1 MADGQ
6 YVKYDDSGV
15 EPALNDEARMQEE
28 LFDIIKRTQEHNF
41 SMHRHAFRATHVKT
55 QAIVKGTFTVS
66 PDLPPELAHGIAS
79 LENSK
84 TTHPVAIRFANEP
97 SFLQDDRAPGPRG
110 CGMKVFDVSGTFM
123 DGVGT
128 RTRTQD
134 LTFNNAPVLELKD
147 LPTTVQIF
155 TIRERH
161 FRNPEEIAEDPDMKK
176 RDDLELQQAPMQLP
190 NQHFL
195 SYTMYSQSAYRWGPY
210 VAKYALF
217 PTGKFQEV
225 LTQSHQI
232 RDESSPEQHS
242 AWLREWFNGDKDAA
256 YDLRVQLCQDLSKQA
271 VEDTSV
277 QWDESEFLFRTVGK
291 VVLPVGQDVFGAD
304 RRALWD
310 DHMNLNVWYGLEEHR
325 PLGSVNRLRKEL
337 YQRSSRFRS
346 EMNAADLKLVD
357 SVDEIP

>member
-1 MADGQ
+1 
-6 YVKYDDSGV
+6 
-15 EPALNDEARMQEE
+15 MQQE

-55 QAIVKGTFTVS
+55 QAVVKGTFEVS
-66 PDLPPELAHGIAS
+66 PNLPPEFAHGIAS
-79 LENSK
+79 PENSK
-84 TTHPVAIRFANEP
+84 TSHPIAIRFANEP

-110 CGMKVFDVSGTFM
+110 CGMKIFNVTGTFM
-123 DGVGT
+123 DEAGA

-134 LTFNNAPVLELKD
+134 LTFNNAPVLELRD

-155 TIRERH
+155 RIRERH
-161 FRNPEEIAEDPDMKK
+161 FRNPEEIAGDPDMKK

-217 PTGKFQEV
+217 PTGEFQQALAE
-225 LTQSHQI
+225 SHQI
-232 RDESSPEQHS
+232 GDDSSPEQHS
-242 AWLREWFNGDKDAA
+242 EWLSTWFTGDKDAT
-256 YDLRVQLCQDLSKQA
+256 YELRVQLCHDLSKQA

-277 QWDESEFLFRTVGK
+277 QWDESEFPFETVGK
-291 VVLPVGQDVFGAD
+291 VVLPVGQDVFGAQ
-304 RRALWD
+304 RRAVWD
-310 DHMNLNVWYGLEEHR
+310 DHMKLNVWHGLEEHR

-337 YQRSSRFRS
+337 YQRSSKFRS
-346 EMNAADLKLVD
+346 EMNAAEFKSVT